1 MLDGKF
7 KAVQNVMQQY
17 IDGVYQGNVEKLRGF
32 FHENA
37 VMNGY
42 LGEQMLIGGPEPFFE
57 DIGKN
62 PSMSEAGAPYNAEI
76 TSIEITGDTASVTL
90 KETGFAGTLNF
101 INYFHLMKVQD
112 EWKIMSKTFTSV

>member
-1 MLDGKF
+1 M
-7 KAVQNVMQQY
+7 QNVMQQY

-32 FHENA
+32 FHEKA

-62 PSMSEAGAPYNAEI
+62 PSMSEAGAPYTGEI

-90 KETGFAGTLNF
+90 KETGFAGTFNF
-101 INYFHLMKVQD
+101 INYFHLIKV
-112 EWKIMSKTFTSV
+112 ENNE